1 MQINHPCFYLTTSP
15 CFCNHRL
22 LPQVY
27 MVAMDREEL
36 QKGKQN
42 VNDEEEVD
50 GRMGSFSSGESLL
63 SLVQPEMK
71 TLSKQ
76 WLAALKDHALLA
88 LPSGTRTLSKQWLAA
103 LKDHALL
110 ALPSG
115 TRTLSKQWLAAL
127 KDHALLALPS
137 GTRTLSKQWLAALK
151 DHALLALPSGT
162 RTLSKP
168 WLAALKDHAL
178 LALPSGTRT
187 LSKQWLAALKDH
199 ALLALPSGARMTSL
213 TRSLWLWFRL
223 TNNLCCSRSKQQY
236 IDNPS
241 CE

>member
-1 MQINHPCFYLTTSP
+1 
-15 CFCNHRL
+15 
-22 LPQVY
+22 

-42 VNDEEEVD
+42 MNDEEDGD

-88 LPSGTRTLSKQWLAA
+88 LPSGKGKQWLAA

-115 TRTLSKQWLAAL
+115 VRIS
-127 KDHALLALPS
+127 
-137 GTRTLSKQWLAALK
+137 
-151 DHALLALPSGT
+151 
-162 RTLSKP
+162 
-168 WLAALKDHAL
+168 
-178 LALPSGTRT
+178 
-187 LSKQWLAALKDH
+187 
-199 ALLALPSGARMTSL
+199 
-213 TRSLWLWFRL
+213 
-223 TNNLCCSRSKQQY
+223 
-236 IDNPS
+236 
-241 CE
+241 